1 MIQSSLTFSLKQV
14 ALWYNRKG
22 DAMDGILP
30 IYKEAGMTSH
40 DVVMQLR
47 RILRIK
53 KIGHSGTLDPDA
65 QGVLLVLIGK
75 ATKTLP
81 FLEDTDKEYIA
92 TMKLG
97 VQTFSDDT
105 SGAVLKEAPI
115 VPITDFNALLK
126 QFCGVQTQLPPM
138 VSSVRMN
145 GRKLY
150 EYARNNESVERIPRD
165 IHIYEIEALDDK
177 QLKFRV
183 ACSSGTYIRSL
194 CVDIAAKSGNLG
206 CMDTLIRTRVGRFT
220 LDDCVGLDAVAN
232 GNFSLVPI
240 CKALAHYPQFA
251 YEPISDIV
259 QGKKITL
266 SCEANEVA
274 ILDRDEVMAIYR
286 REQGDQFRCVR
297 GLW

>member
-1 MIQSSLTFSLKQV
+1 
-14 ALWYNRKG
+14 
-22 DAMDGILP
+22 MDGILP

>member
-1 MIQSSLTFSLKQV
+1 
-14 ALWYNRKG
+14 
-22 DAMDGILP
+22 MDGILP

-97 VQTFSDDT
+97 VQTFTDDS

-115 VPITDFNALLK
+115 VSITNFNELLQ
-126 QFCGVQTQLPPM
+126 QFRGAQKQLPPM
-138 VSSVRMN
+138 VSNVRMN

-150 EYARNNESVERIPRD
+150 EYARNHEHVERVARN
-165 IHIYEIEALDDK
+165 IHIYEIEAMDEEL
-177 QLKFRV
+177 LKFRV
-183 ACSSGTYIRSL
+183 ACSAGTYIRSL

-220 LDDCVGLDAVAN
+220 LADCVRLDAVAN
-232 GNFSLVPI
+232 GDFSLVPI
-240 CKALAHYPQFA
+240 RKALAHYPQIP
-251 YEPISDIV
+251 YEPITDIV
-259 QGKKITL
+259 QGKKIAL
-266 SCEANEVA
+266 SCVEDEVA

-286 REQGDQFRCVR
+286 REQDEQFRCVR

>member
-1 MIQSSLTFSLKQV
+1 
-14 ALWYNRKG
+14 
-22 DAMDGILP
+22 MDGILP

-40 DVVMQLR
+40 DVVMRLR

-115 VPITDFNALLK
+115 VPITDFNGLLA
-126 QFCGVQTQLPPM
+126 QFQGAQKQLPPM
-138 VSSVRMN
+138 VSSVRVN
-145 GRKLY
+145 GKKLY
-150 EYARNNESVERIPRD
+150 EYARNHESVERTPRD
-165 IHIYEIEALDDK
+165 IHIYEIEALDEQ

-220 LDDCVGLDAVAN
+220 LADCVSLEAVAN
-232 GNFSLVPI
+232 GDFSLVPI
-240 CKALAHYPQFA
+240 RKALAHYTQLA

-266 SCEANEVA
+266 SCEAAEVA
-274 ILDRDEVMAIYR
+274 ILDGEEVMAIYR
-286 REQGDQFRCVR
+286 REEGNQFRCVR